1 MSGGQWTVQSCNH
14 NAVDRFLALS
24 CALIYNEIVTNYRT
38 MIFSVLGKVVL
49 LLVTAL
55 VFVLDQEIQDCDKA
69 LYSASCF
76 LTLKL
81 LYRILFVNFTFVLF
95 YKVYF

>member
-1 MSGGQWTVQSCNH
+1 M
-14 NAVDRFLALS
+14 DRFLALS

-55 VFVLDQEIQDCDKA
+55 VFVLDQDVQDCDKA
-69 LYSASCF
+69 LYSASAF
-76 LTLKL
+76 LTRKL
-81 LYRILFVNFTFVLF
+81 L
-95 YKVYF
+95 